1 MPKVGKK
8 HYPYTHA
15 GKRAAKEAAKK
26 QGLKVEYTENTYERL
41 AKLMFEVTKKKA
53 QQTARSIL
61 ANQTRLNKKA
71 AGSQGLTD
79 RDIKGAIKNV
89 RQYWRNVNITDGPTD
104 KESKNK

>member
-53 QQTARSIL
+53 EQTARDIL
-61 ANQTRLNKKA
+61 ANQTRLNIRA
-71 AGSQGLTD
+71 AEPQDLTPLDIQG
-79 RDIKGAIKNV
+79 AKNNV
-89 RQYWRNVNITDGPTD
+89 DQYLRNVQIDQP
-104 KESKNK
+104 KKSKKKKK